1 MRMTYHIYQSQVIK
15 TVKIDKPWGHEIIWA
30 DNREAGYIS
39 KILFI
44 EAGKKTS
51 KQFHKL
57 KEETISV
64 LSGTLKLIILK
75 DNNEYIYFL
84 KRGESFNIKPNL
96 VHRFYAEYS
105 DVELLETSTYYPED
119 VVRLEDEYG
128 RC

>member
-1 MRMTYHIYQSQVIK
+1 MKMTYHIYQSQVIK
-15 TVKIDKPWGHEIIWA
+15 TVKIEKPWGHEIIWA

-64 LSGTLKLIILK
+64 LSGTLKLIISK

-84 KRGESFNIKPNL
+84 KRGEFFNIKPNL